1 MAGHLIKDRLKPL
14 TTPLGIQHLIIQGY
28 TNGYAGYLTTY
39 EEYQYQ
45 RYEGGHTPFG
55 KFQLAAVEKVLSE
68 LLTGTWEGVPAPP
81 HLPPDEAEKVL
92 FTYEVARRLR

>member
-1 MAGHLIKDRLKPL
+1 MAGRLIKERLTPLLTLLGIKHLIV
-14 TTPLGIQHLIIQGY
+14 QGY

-68 LLTGTWEGVPAPP
+68 LLTGTWQGVSPP
-81 HLPPDEAEKVL
+81 LHLTPDEAEKVL
-92 FTYEVARRLR
+92 FTYELARRLH